1 MEEIQTAFSRVSC
14 SVEICT
20 RPKRHGDLC
29 HTHYARLKTT
39 GDIQADIPIRPWR
52 QGRSKCKYYD
62 CNRSVASGGYCQGH
76 MLQLI
81 EGKELSTLRL
91 SRKKGE
97 GGMQHGYK
105 IVTKNGKR
113 GFEHRFIMEELLS
126 RPLLKGE
133 NVHHINGIKDDN
145 RPENLEL
152 WVSTQPSG
160 QRPEDLV
167 QWAKEILRRYDDK

>member
-1 MEEIQTAFSRVSC
+1 MKCSIKICDKPSR
-14 SVEICT
+14 T
-20 RPKRHGDLC
+20 GNLC
-29 HTHYARLKTT
+29 HAHYTRLKTT
-39 GDIQADIPIRPWR
+39 GSVQADIPIRLWR
-52 QGRSKCKYYD
+52 QGRSQCKYYD
-62 CNRSVASGGYCQGH
+62 CNRSVASDGYCQGH
-76 MLQLI
+76 MLQLRN
-81 EGKELSTLRL
+81 GKDLSSLRP

-97 GGMQHGYK
+97 GGIQNGYK
-105 IVTKNGKR
+105 TVTKNGKR

-126 RPLLKGE
+126 RPLLRGE

-152 WVSTQPSG
+152 WVSSQPSG